1 VGFLFLWRNFFRYGG
16 FEMADESFGEVS
28 GSQRQHAAQET
39 PRTKETKAQRA
50 ERLKR
55 AKNPWDHLAELQAYA
70 RYGYKAFPD
79 EWIGTYL
86 RWWGVYPQGD
96 GVGVVG
102 GKDGMGRSVP
112 YFMTRIRLT
121 NGQVSAA
128 QLKVIA
134 SVSEKYGR
142 GIADITVR
150 QNIQLHWIE
159 AEALP
164 DVLERLWRVGLTTQ
178 GSCGDD
184 TRNITGCPLA
194 GLDAEEICDAS
205 PLADRL
211 TKMLVG
217 NSAFYN
223 LPRKFKVC
231 VTGCRAWCSYPEIND
246 VGLTAVERRLGSERE
261 IGFSLRVG
269 GGLSAEPYLARRLN
283 AFVKWDQV
291 APVTRAIAEI
301 FRDSEVLRQ
310 SRDRARLKFLFLDHG
325 WTAESFLD
333 ELHSRLG
340 FRLDEA
346 VLEEKPRDI
355 YRDHVGVHKQKQ
367 DEFYYVGAAVLR
379 GRITAEQL
387 REAAALSDRYGSGEL
402 RATNMQNIIVVN
414 VSESDAPMLAVE
426 LSSAGLATAAS
437 PFWRGAVACT
447 GTEFCKLAIT
457 ETKDFTRWLV
467 AELDERL
474 PEFSQEFR
482 LNVAGCPNACGQ
494 HWIADIGIEGKK
506 VKQDGAM
513 VDAYYFCVGGSVGE
527 FAAIARPVGYRCA
540 AREVPEAIE
549 RLLRSYQTVREPE
562 ENLRKF
568 LARHTNTQIR
578 ELLAGAVAAEE
589 SRDGSPG
596 PVPHGLD
603 G

>member
-1 VGFLFLWRNFFRYGG
+1 VGFLFFWRNFFRYGG

-55 AKNPWDHLAELQAYA
+55 AKNPWDHLAELRAYA
-70 RYGYKAFPD
+70 RFGYKAFPD

-96 GVGVVG
+96 GMGVVG
-102 GKDGMGRSVP
+102 GKDGMGRGVP
-112 YFMTRIRLT
+112 CFMARIRLT

-128 QLKVIA
+128 QLKAIA

-142 GIADITVR
+142 GVADITVR

-164 DVLERLWRVGLTTQ
+164 HVLEQLWRVGLTTQ

-205 PLADRL
+205 PLAERL

-246 VGLTAVERRLGSERE
+246 VGLTAAERRKGDERE

-269 GGLSAEPYLARRLN
+269 GGLSAEPYLAPHLN

-301 FRDSEVLRQ
+301 FRDSEMLRQ

-325 WTAESFLD
+325 WTAESFLE

-346 VLEEKPRDI
+346 APEEKPRDI

-367 DEFYYVGAAVLR
+367 DGFCYVGAAVLR

-387 REAAALSDRYGSGEL
+387 REAAALSERYGSGEL
-402 RATNMQNIIVVN
+402 RTTNMQNIIVVN
-414 VSESDAPMLAVE
+414 VREADAPMLAVE
-426 LSSAGLATAAS
+426 LSAAGLATAAS

-457 ETKDFTRWLV
+457 ETKDFARWLV
-467 AELDERL
+467 TELDERL

-482 LNVAGCPNACGQ
+482 LNVTGCPNACGQ
-494 HWIADIGIEGKK
+494 HWIADVGIEGKK
-506 VKQDGAM
+506 VRQDGAM

-540 AREVPEAIE
+540 AHEVPDAIE
-549 RLLRSYQTVREPE
+549 RLLRSYQSARVPE

-568 LARHTNTQIR
+568 LARHTNVQIR
-578 ELLAGAVAAEE
+578 ELLAGGAAMEQL
-589 SRDGSPG
+589 RDGSPG

>member
-1 VGFLFLWRNFFRYGG
+1 
-16 FEMADESFGEVS
+16 MADESFGDV
-28 GSQRQHAAQET
+28 GDSQRERAVREI
-39 PRTKETKAQRA
+39 PRAKETKAQRA

-121 NGQVSAA
+121 NGQVSAP

-134 SVSEKYGR
+134 NVAEKYGR
-142 GIADITVR
+142 GVADITVR

-159 AEALP
+159 AEMLP
-164 DVLERLWRVGLTTQ
+164 HVLEQLWRVGLTTQ

-205 PLADRL
+205 PLAQKL
-211 TKMLVG
+211 TAMLVG

-246 VGLTAVERRLGSERE
+246 VGLTAVERRAGGERE
-261 IGFSLRVG
+261 IGFSLRAG
-269 GGLSAEPYLARRLN
+269 GGLSAEPYLAPRLN

-325 WTAESFLD
+325 WTAESFLE

-340 FRLDEA
+340 FCLDEA
-346 VLEEKPRDI
+346 APDEKPHDI
-355 YRDHVGVHKQKQ
+355 YRDHVGLHEQKQ
-367 DEFYYVGAAVLR
+367 DGLYYVGAAVLR

-387 REAAALSDRYGSGEL
+387 REAAVLSERYGSGEL
-402 RATNMQNIIVVN
+402 RTTNMQNIIVVN
-414 VSESDAPMLAVE
+414 VPEANAPMLAAE
-426 LSSAGLATAAS
+426 LSAVGLATTAS

-467 AELDERL
+467 TELDERL

-540 AREVPEAIE
+540 AREVPDAIE
-549 RLLRSYQTVREPE
+549 RLLRNYQSVHEPE

-578 ELLAGAVAAEE
+578 ELLAGGIATEQQRGE
-589 SRDGSPG
+589 SPG

>member
-1 VGFLFLWRNFFRYGG
+1 
-16 FEMADESFGEVS
+16 MTDERATDISSTRKEYATQV
-28 GSQRQHAAQET
+28 A
-39 PRTKETKAQRA
+39 PRAKETKAQRA

-55 AKNPWDHLAELQAYA
+55 AKNPWDHLAELRAYA
-70 RYGYKAFPD
+70 RYGYKAFPE

-112 YFMTRIRLT
+112 YFMARIRLT

-134 SVSEKYGR
+134 DVAEMYGH
-142 GIADITVR
+142 GVADITVR

-164 DVLERLWRVGLTTQ
+164 DVLDRLWRVGLTTQ

-194 GLDAEEICDAS
+194 GLDAEEFCDAS
-205 PLADRL
+205 PLAEKL
-211 TKMLVG
+211 TGMLVG

-246 VGLTAVERRLGSERE
+246 VGFTAVERRLGGERE
-261 IGFSLRVG
+261 IGFSLRVA
-269 GGLSAEPYLARRLN
+269 GGLSAEPHLAPRLN

-325 WTAESFLD
+325 WTAQSFLE

-340 FRLDEA
+340 FRLDKA
-346 VLEEKPRDI
+346 VPEERPADI

-367 DEFYYVGAAVLR
+367 DGLYYVGAAVLR
-379 GRITAEQL
+379 GRITAEQM
-387 REAAALSDRYGSGEL
+387 REAATLSERLGSGEL
-402 RATNMQNIIVVN
+402 RTTNMQNIIAVN
-414 VSESDAPMLAVE
+414 VPEANARMLAAE
-426 LSSAGLATAAS
+426 LSAVGLATAAS

-467 AELDERL
+467 TELDERL

-482 LNVAGCPNACGQ
+482 LNVTGCPNACGQ

-506 VKQDGAM
+506 VKRGGAM
-513 VDAYYFCVGGSVGE
+513 VDAYYFCVGGGVGE
-527 FAAIARPVGYRCA
+527 FASIARPVGYRCA
-540 AREVPEAIE
+540 ASEVPDAIE
-549 RLLRSYQTVREPE
+549 RLLRGYQVARAPE
-562 ENLRKF
+562 ENLRRF
-568 LARHTNTQIR
+568 LARHTSTQIL
-578 ELLAGAVAAEE
+578 ELLAGEPTIE
-589 SRDGSPG
+589 QQRDSSPG

>member
-1 VGFLFLWRNFFRYGG
+1 
-16 FEMADESFGEVS
+16 MAEERTGDRRGAERERV
-28 GSQRQHAAQET
+28 APII
-39 PRTKETKAQRA
+39 PRAKETKAQRA

-55 AKNPWDHLAELQAYA
+55 AKNPWEHLAELRAYA

-96 GVGVVG
+96 GAGVLG

-112 YFMTRIRLT
+112 YFMARIRLT
-121 NGQVSAA
+121 NGHVSAA

-134 SVSEKYGR
+134 EVAEKYGR
-142 GIADITVR
+142 GVADITVR
-150 QNIQLHWIE
+150 QNIQLHWVE

-164 DVLERLWRVGLTTQ
+164 DVLDRLWRVGLTTQ

-194 GLDAEEICDAS
+194 GLDAEELCDAS
-205 PLADRL
+205 PLAEKL
-211 TKMLVG
+211 TGMLVG
-217 NSAFYN
+217 NSVFYN

-246 VGLTAVERRLGSERE
+246 VGFTAVRRGAGDESE

-269 GGLSAEPYLARRLN
+269 GGLSAEPYLAPRLN
-283 AFVKWDQV
+283 AFVAWDQM

-325 WTAESFLD
+325 WTPQSFLE
-333 ELHSRLG
+333 ELNRRLG
-340 FRLDEA
+340 FQLDEA
-346 VLEEKPRDI
+346 VAEERPADI

-367 DEFYYVGAAVLR
+367 GGLHYVGAAVLR

-387 REAAALSDRYGSGEL
+387 REAALLSERFGSAEL
-402 RATNMQNIIVVN
+402 RTTNMQNIILVN
-414 VSESDAPMLAVE
+414 VPEANAQKLAEE
-426 LSSAGLATAAS
+426 LRAVGLATTAS

-467 AELDERL
+467 TELDERL

-482 LNVAGCPNACGQ
+482 LNVTGCPNACGQ

-506 VKQDGAM
+506 VKQNGGM

-540 AREVPEAIE
+540 AGEVPDAIE
-549 RLLRSYQTVREPE
+549 RLLRGYQTARAPE
-562 ENLRKF
+562 ENLRRF

-578 ELLAGAVAAEE
+578 ELLAGGVAVEQQ
-589 SRDGSPG
+589 RDSSPG

>member
-1 VGFLFLWRNFFRYGG
+1 MTDKRASEISGFPKKHTT
-16 FEMADESFGEVS
+16 EII
-28 GSQRQHAAQET
+28 
-39 PRTKETKAQRA
+39 PRAKETKAQRA

-55 AKNPWDHLAELQAYA
+55 AKNPWGHLAELRAYA

-112 YFMTRIRLT
+112 YFMARIRLT
-121 NGQVSAA
+121 NGKISAA
-128 QLKVIA
+128 QLEAIA
-134 SVSEKYGR
+134 EVSEKYGR
-142 GIADITVR
+142 RLADITVR

-164 DVLERLWRVGLTTQ
+164 EVLDRLWRVGLTTQ

-194 GLDAEEICDAS
+194 GLDAEELCDAS
-205 PLADRL
+205 SLAEKL
-211 TKMLVG
+211 TGMLVG
-217 NSAFYN
+217 NAAFYN

-231 VTGCRAWCSYPEIND
+231 VTGCPAWCSYPEIND
-246 VGLTAVERRLGSERE
+246 VAFTAVERWSGKQRE
-261 IGFSLRVG
+261 LGFSLRVG
-269 GGLSAEPYLARRLN
+269 GGLSAEPHFAVRLN
-283 AFVKWDQV
+283 SFVNWEQV

-310 SRDRARLKFLFLDHG
+310 SRDRARLKFLFMDHG

-333 ELHSRLG
+333 ELHHRLG

-346 VLEEKPRDI
+346 VPEERPTDI

-367 DEFYYVGAAVLR
+367 PGLYYVGAAVLR
-379 GRITAEQL
+379 GRITAEQM
-387 REAAALSDRYGSGEL
+387 RQVATLSERLGSGEL
-402 RATNMQNIIVVN
+402 RTTNMQNIIAVN
-414 VSESDAPMLAVE
+414 VPEANAPTLAAE
-426 LSSAGLATAAS
+426 LNAAGLATAAS

-457 ETKDFTRWLV
+457 ETKEFTRWLV
-467 AELDERL
+467 TELDERL

-482 LNVAGCPNACGQ
+482 LNVTGCPNACGQ

-506 VKQDGAM
+506 VKSDGAM

-527 FAAIARPVGYRCA
+527 FGAIARPVGYRCSA
-540 AREVPEAIE
+540 SEVPDAIE
-549 RLLRSYQTVREPE
+549 RLLRSYQTAREPQ
-562 ENLRKF
+562 ENLRRF

-578 ELLAGAVAAEE
+578 ELLAGGAAAEQQ
-589 SRDGSPG
+589 RDSSPG

>member
-1 VGFLFLWRNFFRYGG
+1 
-16 FEMADESFGEVS
+16 MADESVGGVTGAGVHQPGREI
-28 GSQRQHAAQET
+28 
-39 PRTKETKAQRA
+39 PRMKETKAQRA

-55 AKNPWDHLAELQAYA
+55 AKNPWEHLAELRAYA

-102 GKDGMGRSVP
+102 GENGMGASVP
-112 YFMTRIRLT
+112 YFMARIRLT
-121 NGQVSAA
+121 NGQVSAT

-134 SVSEKYGR
+134 SVAEKYGR
-142 GIADITVR
+142 GVADITVR
-150 QNIQLHWIE
+150 QNIQLHWVE

-194 GLDAEEICDAS
+194 GLDGEEICDAT
-205 PLADRL
+205 PLAKKL
-211 TKMLVG
+211 AAMLVG

-246 VGLTAVERRLGSERE
+246 VGLTAVERRAGDERE

-269 GGLSAEPYLARRLN
+269 GGLSAEPYLAQRLN
-283 AFVKWDQV
+283 AFVRWEQV

-325 WTAESFLD
+325 WTPESFLD

-346 VLEEKPRDI
+346 LPEERPRDI
-355 YRDHVGVHKQKQ
+355 YRDHVGVHRQKK
-367 DEFYYVGAAVLR
+367 DGLFYVGSAVLR
-379 GRITAEQL
+379 GRLSAEQMQ
-387 REAAALSDRYGSGEL
+387 AAATLSERYGSG
-402 RATNMQNIIVVN
+402 
-414 VSESDAPMLAVE
+414 
-426 LSSAGLATAAS
+426 
-437 PFWRGAVACT
+437 
-447 GTEFCKLAIT
+447 
-457 ETKDFTRWLV
+457 
-467 AELDERL
+467 
-474 PEFSQEFR
+474 
-482 LNVAGCPNACGQ
+482 
-494 HWIADIGIEGKK
+494 
-506 VKQDGAM
+506 
-513 VDAYYFCVGGSVGE
+513 
-527 FAAIARPVGYRCA
+527 
-540 AREVPEAIE
+540 
-549 RLLRSYQTVREPE
+549 
-562 ENLRKF
+562 
-568 LARHTNTQIR
+568 
-578 ELLAGAVAAEE
+578 
-589 SRDGSPG
+589 
-596 PVPHGLD
+596 
-603 G
+603 

>member
-1 VGFLFLWRNFFRYGG
+1 VGFLFLWRIFLQYGG
-16 FEMADESFGEVS
+16 SEMTDESLNGVGGE
-28 GSQRQHAAQET
+28 RAHAAREGL
-39 PRTKETKAQRA
+39 RAKETKAQRA

-55 AKNPWDHLAELQAYA
+55 AKNPWDHLAELRSYA

-112 YFMTRIRLT
+112 CFMTRIRLT
-121 NGQVSAA
+121 SGKVSAA

-134 SVSEKYGR
+134 NVAGKYGR
-142 GIADITVR
+142 GVADITVR

-164 DVLERLWRVGLTTQ
+164 HVLEELWRVGLTTQ

-194 GLDAEEICDAS
+194 GLDAEQICDAA
-205 PLADRL
+205 PLVDRL

-246 VGLTAVERRLGSERE
+246 VGLTAVERLTGTERE

-269 GGLSAEPYLARRLN
+269 GGLSAEPYLAPRLN

-301 FRDSEVLRQ
+301 FRDSEVLRR

-325 WTAESFLD
+325 WTAESFLR
-333 ELHSRLG
+333 ELNSRLG
-340 FRLDEA
+340 FQLDEA
-346 VLEEKPRDI
+346 ETEEKPRDI

-367 DEFYYVGAAVLR
+367 EGLYYVGAAVLR

-387 REAAALSDRYGSGEL
+387 REVAALSETHGSGEM
-402 RATNMQNIIVVN
+402 RTTNMQNIIVVN
-414 VSESDAPMLAVE
+414 VPEANAPRLADE
-426 LSSAGLATAAS
+426 LSAVGLATAAS

-467 AELDERL
+467 TELDERL

-482 LNVAGCPNACGQ
+482 LNVTGCPNACGQ

-506 VKQDGAM
+506 VKRDGAL

-527 FAAIARPVGYRCA
+527 FAAIARPVGYRCSA
-540 AREVPEAIE
+540 HEVPDAIE
-549 RLLRSYQTVREPE
+549 RLLRSYQSTRAPE

-568 LARHTNTQIR
+568 LARHTSMQIR
-578 ELLAGAVAAEE
+578 ELLAGGVAEE
-589 SRDGSPG
+589 QTRDGSPG

>member
-1 VGFLFLWRNFFRYGG
+1 
-16 FEMADESFGEVS
+16 MTDETAYDKNGARIE
-28 GSQRQHAAQET
+28 HTAQII

-55 AKNPWDHLAELQAYA
+55 AKNPWDHLAELRAYA
-70 RYGYKAFPD
+70 RYGYRAFPE

-86 RWWGVYPQGD
+86 RWWGVYTQGD

-102 GKDGMGRSVP
+102 GKDGLGRSAP
-112 YFMTRIRLT
+112 YFMARIRLT
-121 NGQVSAA
+121 SGRISAA

-134 SVSEKYGR
+134 EVSEKYGR
-142 GIADITVR
+142 GLADITVR

-164 DVLERLWRVGLTTQ
+164 DLLDRLWRVGLTTQ

-194 GLDAEEICDAS
+194 GLDAEEFCDAS
-205 PLADRL
+205 RLAEKL
-211 TKMLVG
+211 TGMLVG

-223 LPRKFKVC
+223 LPRKFKIC

-246 VGLTAVERRLGSERE
+246 VGFTAVERVAGSQRE

-269 GGLSAEPYLARRLN
+269 GGLSAEPYLAPRLN

-291 APVTRAIAEI
+291 ASVTRAIAEI
-301 FRDSEVLRQ
+301 FRDSEALRQ
-310 SRDRARLKFLFLDHG
+310 SRDRARLKFLFVDHG
-325 WTAESFLD
+325 WTAQSFLA
-333 ELHSRLG
+333 ELHRRLG

-346 VLEEKPRDI
+346 VPEEKPADI
-355 YRDHVGVHKQKQ
+355 YRDHVDVHKQKQ
-367 DEFYYVGAAVLR
+367 DGLYYVGAAVLR
-379 GRITAEQL
+379 GRITAEQM
-387 REAAALSDRYGSGEL
+387 REAAALSERFGSGEL
-402 RATNMQNIIVVN
+402 RTTNMQNIIVVN
-414 VSESDAPMLAVE
+414 VPEANVRTLATE
-426 LSSAGLATAAS
+426 LNAVGLATAAS
-437 PFWRGAVACT
+437 SFWRGAVACT

-467 AELDERL
+467 TELDERL

-482 LNVAGCPNACGQ
+482 LNVTGCPNACGQ

-527 FAAIARPVGYRCA
+527 FASIARPVGYRCA
-540 AREVPEAIE
+540 AAEVPDAIE
-549 RLLRSYQTVREPE
+549 RLLRGYQASRASK
-562 ENLRKF
+562 ENLRQF
-568 LARHTNTQIR
+568 FARHTTSQIR
-578 ELLAGAVAAEE
+578 EHLAGEPAIEQQ
-589 SRDGSPG
+589 RDASPG

>member
-1 VGFLFLWRNFFRYGG
+1 
-16 FEMADESFGEVS
+16 MADERAGGVSSTGGE
-28 GSQRQHAAQET
+28 HAEREI
-39 PRTKETKAQRA
+39 PRAKETKAQRA

-55 AKNPWDHLAELQAYA
+55 AKNPWDHLAELQSYA
-70 RYGYKAFPD
+70 RLGYKAFPD

-102 GKDGMGRSVP
+102 GKGGMGRSVP
-112 YFMTRIRLT
+112 YFMARIRLT

-128 QLKVIA
+128 QLKIISDVA
-134 SVSEKYGR
+134 KKYGR
-142 GIADITVR
+142 GVADITVR

-164 DVLERLWRVGLTTQ
+164 DVLARLWQVGLTTQ

-194 GLDAEEICDAS
+194 GLDAEEFCDAS
-205 PLADRL
+205 PLAARL
-211 TKMLVG
+211 TRMLVG

-246 VGLTAVERRLGSERE
+246 VGLTALERRVGKERE

-269 GGLSAEPYLARRLN
+269 GGLSAEPYLAPRLN

-291 APVTRAIAEI
+291 APVARAIAEI

-325 WTAESFLD
+325 WTPESFLD
-333 ELHSRLG
+333 ELHARLG
-340 FRLDEA
+340 FHLDEA
-346 VLEEKPRDI
+346 VPEQPPQDI

-367 DEFYYVGAAVLR
+367 NGLHYVGAAVLR
-379 GRITAEQL
+379 GRITAEQM
-387 REAAALSDRYGSGEL
+387 RGAAILSERYASGEL
-402 RATNMQNIIVVN
+402 RTTNMQNIIVVN
-414 VSESDAPMLAVE
+414 VPEANAQTLAAE
-426 LSSAGLATAAS
+426 LSALGLSTAAS

-467 AELDERL
+467 TELDERL

-482 LNVAGCPNACGQ
+482 LNVTGCPNACGQ

-506 VKQDGAM
+506 LKQDGAI

-540 AREVPEAIE
+540 AHEVPDAIE
-549 RLLRSYQTVREPE
+549 RLLRNYQTVREPR
-562 ENLRKF
+562 ENLRRF

-578 ELLAGAVAAEE
+578 ELLAGGSAAEQQ
-589 SRDGSPG
+589 RDVSPG
-596 PVPHGLD
+596 PVPHGLE